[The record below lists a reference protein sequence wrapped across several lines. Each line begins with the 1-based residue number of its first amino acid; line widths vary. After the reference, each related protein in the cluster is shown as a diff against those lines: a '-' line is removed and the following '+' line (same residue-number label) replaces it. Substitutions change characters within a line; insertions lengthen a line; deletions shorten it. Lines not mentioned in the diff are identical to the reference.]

1 MDLGVLIDGLDVRVL
16 GAGHSPNA
24 LAALSKIRICDITE
38 DSRTVVPGSL
48 FVARGG
54 HKADGKK
61 YIDQAI
67 AGGAVAILTDS
78 PDVSDASAQ
87 TKEDPKVPILYTP
100 DALLACALIA
110 ERFYE
115 NPSRKLKLALVTGT
129 NGKTTISTLIWRIL
143 NGVDRRCGL
152 VGTVLIDDGAEVAR
166 ASMTTPPSIELSRTL
181 QMMVDTGCTAAA
193 IEASSH
199 ALDQRRVDALTID
212 VALFSNL
219 SGDHLDYH
227 KTMDAYLAAKARLF
241 TLLAPGG
248 VAIVNADD
256 PAAEKALDVIAG
268 RQDVRALRCRSGVSG
283 KADCTVEIKD
293 VSIDGMALCLTGP
306 WGTIDAT
313 VPMVGTYN
321 AMNVLQAAAAAHA
334 MMGLTRDE
342 LVRGLTKIAAPIGRL
357 EPVNEKGDGVR
368 VFIDYAH
375 SDDSLT
381 RMLEAISPLVPG
393 RQGRGAAVSTVAGTE
408 RKSTALGRLWT
419 VFGCGG
425 DRDTTKRPRMGAAAA
440 SLADLVVVTSD
451 NPRTEK
457 PGAII
462 DEILSGIDGSLRHK
476 VTVQADREQAIRFAI
491 EHAREGDVIVIA
503 GKGHETDQILAD
515 GKGGTYSIHFDDHE
529 VAKKALAQ
537 RRPKVEV
544 VNPRK
549 VVARSRVGGAARWGR
564 T

>member
-16 GAGHSPNA
+16 GAGHAPKAPADITS
-24 LAALSKIRICDITE
+24 IRICDITE

-61 YIDQAI
+61 YIEQAI
-67 AGGAVAILTDS
+67 AGGAVAVLTDS
-78 PDVSDASAQ
+78 AEALNSS
-87 TKEDPKVPILYTP
+87 VPILYAA
-100 DALLACALIA
+100 DALLACATIA

-115 NPSRKLKLALVTGT
+115 NPSRRLKLGLVTGT

-143 NGVDRRCGL
+143 NGVERRCGL
-152 VGTVLIDDGAEVAR
+152 VGTVLVDDGAEVAQ
-166 ASMTTPPSIELSRTL
+166 ANMTTPPSIELSRTL
-181 QMMVDTGCTAAA
+181 QMMVDSGCQAAA

-199 ALDQRRVDALTID
+199 ALDQRRVEALKID
-212 VALFSNL
+212 VAIFSNL

-256 PAAEKALDVIAG
+256 PAATKALDAAKARTDISI
-268 RQDVRALRCRSGVSG
+268 LRCGSQAAS

-293 VSIDGMALCLTGP
+293 VSIDGMALSLAGP
-306 WGTIDAT
+306 WGVIDAT

-342 LVRGLTKIAAPIGRL
+342 LARGLSKVAAPIGRL
-357 EPVNEKGDGVR
+357 EPVSEKGDPVH

-375 SDDSLT
+375 SDDSLA

-393 RQGRGAAVSTVAGTE
+393 RQSQGAAVSTVAGSE
-408 RKSTALGRLWT
+408 KKSSPLGRLWV

-440 SLADLVVVTSD
+440 KIADLVVVTSD

-462 DEILSGIDGSLRHK
+462 DEILSGIAGPLREK
-476 VTVQADREQAIRFAI
+476 VTVQADREQAIRYAI
-491 EHAREGDVIVIA
+491 EHAREGDVVVIA
-503 GKGHETDQILAD
+503 GKGHETEQILAD

-529 VAKKALAQ
+529 IARKALAA
-537 RRPKVEV
+537 RRPIVEEV
-544 VNPRK
+544 KPRTK
-549 VVARSRVGGAARWGR
+549 VVSRSRSNAAARWGR